1 MPAADRAPDT
11 GRAVQDF
18 DPEGERATA
27 RTVTAGGV
35 RMHYHDTGGGGD
47 PLLLLQSFGP
57 RPGMT
62 AWLTFHR
69 LLPAIAARRRCLLVD
84 LPNFGRSGPVVFD
97 EPVHAMMARSVAA
110 LMDEVGVTAADVLG
124 TSVGATTA
132 VQLALDHPGRVSRLV
147 IGSCHASTG
156 GDPYLLAP
164 SPTEATRL
172 LLALADDP
180 SREAMRRALAA
191 LVHNERLVTESLVDY
206 VSGLAAD
213 SAEHAAAIAASRN
226 HRHSNLAELGRITA
240 PTLIVHGR
248 QDRMVPLEQALL
260 LLAYLSAA
268 DLVVLNECGHW
279 PAFERPD
286 DYASYVLSF
295 LDRPPR

>member
-1 MPAADRAPDT
+1 MPAADRGAAP
-11 GRAVQDF
+11 GPAGAAL
-18 DPEGERATA
+18 DPAGERDTA

-35 RMHYHDTGGGGD
+35 PMHYHEAGHGD

-62 AWLTFHR
+62 AWLSYHR
-69 LLPAIAARRRCLLVD
+69 VLPALAARRRCVLVD

-110 LMDEVGVTAADVLG
+110 LMDELGIAAADVAG

-156 GDPYLLAP
+156 GDPYLLTP

-180 SREAMRRALAA
+180 SRGAMRRALAS
-191 LVHNERLVTESLVDY
+191 LVHDERLVTEPLVDY
-206 VSGLAAD
+206 LTGRAAESGA
-213 SAEHAAAIAASRN
+213 HAAAIAASRN
-226 HRHSNLAELGRITA
+226 HRHSNLAQLSQLTA
-240 PTLIVHGR
+240 PALIVHGR

-260 LLAYLSAA
+260 LLAYLPSA

-279 PAFERPD
+279 PPFERPA
-286 DYASYVLSF
+286 DYVAYLLSF